1 MLVGREKNKKTQPKS
16 PKPGESPYK
25 AKRTQPLR
33 LRRSFFAVFAVFS
46 IFELFIFA
54 IFAPP
59 PASENKTRIP
69 ASQNRL
75 FLRAPIWAIPL
86 ADRKNRANLRLQR
99 SFVGAQMSPG
109 KIKRDNPR
117 LESTKKKKKKNFQND
132 WIQRGMVSLAGFFT
146 WKCRAELLCCCGLE
160 GLWVFFLSVQPC
172 FWKGIVDL
180 KKCL

>member
-117 LESTKKKKKKNFQND
+117 LESTKKKKRKISRMTGFSGEWFLWLVFLPGSAVPSCCVVVGWKDFGYSSSQCNLVFGRVL
-132 WIQRGMVSLAGFFT
+132 WI
-146 WKCRAELLCCCGLE
+146 
-160 GLWVFFLSVQPC
+160 
-172 FWKGIVDL
+172 
-180 KKCL
+180 